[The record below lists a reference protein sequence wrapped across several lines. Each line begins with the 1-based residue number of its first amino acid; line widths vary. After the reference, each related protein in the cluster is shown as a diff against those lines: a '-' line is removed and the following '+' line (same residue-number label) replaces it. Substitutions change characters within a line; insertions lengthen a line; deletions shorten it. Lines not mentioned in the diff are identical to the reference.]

1 MVAKMMTTK
10 FPLCAAVMQLASTL
24 TEKKQKLRLNWAPR
38 DQNYEA
44 DELSN
49 GITHRFSTRNQVKVE
64 PILRELKVFNK
75 MLKYGRS
82 LYEEVEERKEE
93 RKRKRA
99 PEERS
104 NRKPGEKLKDREKW

>member
-1 MVAKMMTTK
+1 MMTTK

-49 GITHRFSTRNQVKVE
+49 GITHRFSARNEVKVE
-64 PILRELKVFNK
+64 PILRQLKVFNK
-75 MLKYGRS
+75 MLKVSTRRS
-82 LYEEVEERKEE
+82 TSAKKRERGKGCL
-93 RKRKRA
+93 KKRA
-99 PEERS
+99 KGS
-104 NRKPGEKLKDREKW
+104 QEKS